1 MSGTGRGNPW
11 KGIATKAKNKV
22 VREIDFAK
30 LKQRINTLR
39 ALGQVEDAR
48 ILERRL
54 ELKLKL
60 HAKNKQRISK

>member
-11 KGIATKAKNKV
+11 KGVAAKAKNKF
-22 VREIDFAK
+22 VRETDFAK
-30 LKQRINTLR
+30 LTQRINTLR

-54 ELKLKL
+54 ALRVKL
-60 HAKNKQRISK
+60 HAKNKQRISQ